1 MARIRTIKPEFP
13 HSESMGRVSRDAR
26 LLFVMLFTIVDDEGR
41 ARAAT
46 RMLASL
52 LFPYDDDAK
61 AQLAEWLAELE
72 RENCVELY
80 EVDGNAY
87 LRIANWSAHQ
97 RIDKPSRSRLPAP
110 PARPDAF
117 SASPRETSDQ
127 EGKGVEGKGPDSSDV
142 PSDIHDVFLS
152 NAQVILPRA
161 RESALAGEVGVAA
174 LAGAQARAGAPK
186 VKLRSPEGA
195 TENEG
200 GFLAF
205 WREYPTDAL
214 MSKKCALQEWEKLSL
229 AEREAARHAIPAF
242 KDYCRKN
249 PTYRPVH
256 AERFLSQKRFEGFAQ
271 SAALSIAEIEANK
284 DRADRLMRRGKYA
297 VSYQ

>member
-1 MARIRTIKPEFP
+1 MARIRTIKPELP

-46 RMLASL
+46 RMLTSL
-52 LFPYDDDAK
+52 LFPYDDDAN
-61 AQLAEWLAELE
+61 AQLAEWLSELE

-97 RIDKPSRSRLPAP
+97 QINKPSRSRLPAP
-110 PARPDAF
+110 PAKLDEL
-117 SASPRETSDQ
+117 SASPREASAQ
-127 EGKGVEGKGPDSSDV
+127 EGNGVEGNGSDSSDV
-142 PSDIHDVFLS
+142 PSDPCDQDFQI
-152 NAQVILPRA
+152 
-161 RESALAGEVGVAA
+161 
-174 LAGAQARAGAPK
+174 
-186 VKLRSPEGA
+186 
-195 TENEG
+195 
-200 GFLAF
+200 F
-205 WREYPTDAL
+205 WKDYPTNAL
-214 MSKKCALQEWEKLSL
+214 MSKKSALEQWEKLSQ

-249 PTYRPVH
+249 PTYRLVH

-271 SAALSIAEIEANK
+271 AGALSATEIEVNR